1 VAALYS
7 KAAEVEDIVRRL
19 IGDHYQELAFNH
31 EVQIICRF
39 ETPTREKNGKAI
51 LGECRKVSGLNSYL
65 YRTGID
71 DTPEAKPFFLI
82 LISEDAWRVLNPDQR
97 EALVDHELAH
107 VGADIDDKGNTV
119 FSIKPHD
126 IEEFRDVVARHG
138 MYLADIERFIEAARP
153 HFDIT
158 LSHTPSMFDSAEDDE
173 EAAA

>member
-1 VAALYS
+1 MAAIYS
-7 KAAEVEDIVRRL
+7 AAKEVEEIAGRLISEHYDELNFNAEVEIV
-19 IGDHYQELAFNH
+19 Y
-31 EVQIICRF
+31 RF

-71 DTPEAKPFFLI
+71 ATPEAKPFFLI
-82 LISEDAWRVLNPDQR
+82 LISEDAWRVLNQHQR

-138 MYLADIERFIEAARP
+138 MYLADIEKFIDAARI
-153 HFDIT
+153 HFDP
-158 LSHTPSMFDSAEDDE
+158 SYTPSMFGEEDDE
-173 EAAA
+173 VAA